1 MTSYLPG
8 KPSSASTTAAS
19 STFPPDLS
27 TLTTSSQIFSSTN
40 YTLPQIRTLHKH
52 IHGAIEDKAARL
64 RTQVGGSY
72 RELLGTAD
80 TIVQMKA
87 DMESVTST
95 LWGMGQRCGRGV
107 VGGKVDGLG
116 GFVSSE
122 REGLG
127 GQKLSREARVRL
139 LGACVLQGGRVLK
152 GVNGGELG
160 LGKGDGLIVAAKICV
175 LGRLLVKSL
184 GGGSG
189 SGEEKEIR
197 RAERQLEGL
206 RHRLLVRSGE
216 SMAAAATVKQQQG
229 DVLKA
234 LCAYSLPT
242 NSGAQDVLRHFL
254 RVRSEAMVLSTETPE
269 DGGRID
275 PRDTL
280 YCLALYT
287 KTLQDVQA
295 LFPNRLPE
303 GLAALKKHRLL
314 ADDSLRAME
323 ELRLDVYERWCGD
336 EIRYF
341 TPFIRHDDLDVK
353 QAKEMWAN
361 WAKEGSEVFLR
372 GLERTLEG
380 MSEFKAIVELRT
392 SVLKLWIVEGGKV
405 RGFDSSIML
414 DKIRAV
420 VNKHMLHVLEEK
432 ISKLRLVG
440 REASAA
446 LNAWREGMTDQYS
459 SLWEEGSFD
468 MDLSSGAAQFTQD
481 VVARLYGRNDAVSR
495 AVKGYMS
502 WFHIIDDVG
511 QVVDQLKRQRWDNDV
526 DEIED
531 EETIEE
537 RQKLLAKDDPSKL
550 NEHLNTSLVRAF
562 GDLDE
567 YLVQLWGSRAEDDPN
582 KGPISMY
589 FLRLF
594 RDIRSRLPDGLEEV
608 KGFGLKAVP
617 SLHRALT
624 EAVVVSPL
632 DELAT
637 VTLARRTVVGRSLWE
652 EGTAGSM
659 PDLPT
664 SPSPGIFRFLRSLS
678 VAMGDAGGD
687 LWSPAAVGVLKAHLR
702 TQLCGIW
709 TEAFEGVTKGEAEP
723 EAGES
728 EVGDEKGVEEK
739 EGDDDKAE
747 ADSEKELSTKT
758 DGPTSEQQR
767 KDLLVQWVFDLLY
780 LGQFLDLD
788 GDGELKRLQEKVYE
802 TSGLEN
808 SQARERLVKT
818 SQEYWKR
825 TSLLFGL
832 L

>member
-1 MTSYLPG
+1 
-8 KPSSASTTAAS
+8 
-19 STFPPDLS
+19 
-27 TLTTSSQIFSSTN
+27 
-40 YTLPQIRTLHKH
+40 
-52 IHGAIEDKAARL
+52 
-64 RTQVGGSY
+64 
-72 RELLGTAD
+72 
-80 TIVQMKA
+80 MKG
-87 DMESVTST
+87 DMEKVTST

-107 VGGKVDGLG
+107 VGSKVDGLG
-116 GFVSSE
+116 GFVEHE
-122 REGLG
+122 REGEG
-127 GQKLSREARVRL
+127 GKKMSREARVRL
-139 LGACVLQGGRVLK
+139 LGACVLQGGRIVK
-152 GVNGGELG
+152 GGSGYGGD
-160 LGKGDGLIVAAKICV
+160 LGKGDRLIVAAKICV

-184 GGGSG
+184 AGSG
-189 SGEEKEIR
+189 ITNGEEKEIK

-206 RHRLLVRSGE
+206 RHRLLVRVKNMLASVPIPSVDDGSGDNTT
-216 SMAAAATVKQQQG
+216 AAVKKQQG

-254 RVRSEAMVLSTETPE
+254 RVRSEAMVLATETPE

-275 PRDTL
+275 PRDIL
-280 YCLALYT
+280 YCLGLYT

-303 GLAALKKHRLL
+303 GLASLKKHRLL

-323 ELRLDVYERWCGD
+323 GLRLDVYERWCGD

-353 QAKEMWAN
+353 QTKDMWAN

-380 MSEFKAIVELRT
+380 MNEFKAIVDLRT
-392 SVLKLWIVEGGKV
+392 SVLKLWIAEGGKV
-405 RGFDSSIML
+405 RGFDSSLML
-414 DKIRAV
+414 DKIRGV
-420 VNKHMLHVLEEK
+420 VNKHMLHVLEER

-446 LNAWREGMTDQYS
+446 LNAWREGMTDQHS

-468 MDLSSGAAQFTQD
+468 LDLSNGAAQFTQD
-481 VVARLYGRNDAVSR
+481 VVARLYGRNDTVSR

-550 NEHLNTSLVRAF
+550 NEHLNTSLVKVF
-562 GDLDE
+562 KDLDE
-567 YLVQLWGSRAEDDPN
+567 YLVQLWEGRAEDDPN

-594 RDIRSRLPDGLEEV
+594 RDIRSRLPEGLEEV

-624 EAVVVSPL
+624 EAVVVAPL

-652 EGTAGSM
+652 DGTGGSM

-664 SPSPGIFRFLRSLS
+664 SPSPGILRFLRSLS
-678 VAMGDAGGD
+678 GAMGDAGGD
-687 LWSPAAVGVLKAHLR
+687 LWSATAVGVLKAHLR

-709 TEAFEGVTKGEAEP
+709 TEAFEGVMKDEAGGEP
-723 EAGES
+723 ERA
-728 EVGDEKGVEEK
+728 DEKEVEEK
-739 EGDDDKAE
+739 EEGDEQQEEAE
-747 ADSEKELSTKT
+747 NKEPSSTKN
-758 DGPTSEQQR
+758 DEPTPEQK

-788 GDGELKRLQEKVYE
+788 DGGELKKLQEKVYE
-802 TSGLEN
+802 ASGLDN
-808 SQARERLVKT
+808 PQARERIVKT

-832 L
+832 LA